1 MRAITLKKWMVVVL
15 VLLMNYATL
24 FALERANGQQVLGVR
39 QLYPTCS
46 SNKVMYEMNY
56 KGKVFTLY
64 GDIFSV
70 KEEDIYFDEG
80 YYYYA
85 VTLCEEVLSPS
96 DNTKNNCG
104 DGMVEIIYGKKALNK
119 VSGFKKGE
127 TFREE
132 VVGTDN
138 CDVVIAAIS
147 IDEFRARNNN
157 NSNNNVRNQDKK
169 YQTSGKTPEEAVKE
183 SKRII
188 SELSKSKK
196 VSNMTL
202 KEIFTEYPWL
212 TWLIGIVIALVYY
225 IVRGFLTRE

>member
-24 FALERANGQQVLGVR
+24 FALDRANGQQVLSME
-39 QLYPTCS
+39 QLYQTCS

-56 KGKVFTLY
+56 TGKVFTLY
-64 GDIFSV
+64 GSIFSV
-70 KEEDIYFDEG
+70 DKDDEG
-80 YYYYA
+80 DYV
-85 VTLCEEVLSPS
+85 VTLCKELPS
-96 DNTKNNCG
+96 LYSDEMGHGCDWTSVG
-104 DGMVEIIYGKKALNK
+104 IIYGKQALNK
-119 VSGFKKGE
+119 VSGFKSGG

-132 VVGTDN
+132 VVGTEDCN
-138 CDVVIAAIS
+138 VVLAAIS

-169 YQTSGKTPEEAVKE
+169 YQTSGKTPEEAKKE
-183 SKRII
+183 LEREFSK
-188 SELSKSKK
+188 LLKSKK

-225 IVRGFLTRE
+225 IVREFLKSK